1 MIGRENAMKK
11 ELEANDNAKGN
22 QQRPPQQQ
30 SGDKRNQ
37 RNEGK
42 ALQVN
47 DNSAG
52 GKEPGRSQSLPRR
65 GSGDKP
71 NAQKLQGKALQVNEN
86 SVEKQTQPR

>member
-1 MIGRENAMKK
+1 MKK
-11 ELEANDNAKGN
+11 QLETNDNARGN
-22 QQRPPQQQ
+22 QERPPPPQ

-71 NAQKLQGKALQVNEN
+71 NEHKLQGKALQVNEN
-86 SVEKQTQPR
+86 SAKDAAPPR

>member
-1 MIGRENAMKK
+1 MKK
-11 ELEANDNAKGN
+11 ELETNDNARGN
-22 QQRPPQQQ
+22 QARPPQQQQ
-30 SGDKRNQ
+30 SGDKRNR
-37 RNEGK
+37 RNEGE

-71 NAQKLQGKALQVNEN
+71 NEHKLQGKALQVNEN
-86 SVEKQTQPR
+86 SAKDPAPPR

>member
-1 MIGRENAMKK
+1 MKK
-11 ELEANDNAKGN
+11 QLETNDNARGN
-22 QQRPPQQQ
+22 QERPPQQQQ

-52 GKEPGRSQSLPRR
+52 AKSPAGRNRSRAEGLATSPTSR
-65 GSGDKP
+65 SF
-71 NAQKLQGKALQVNEN
+71 KARL
-86 SVEKQTQPR
+86 SK